1 MKKSDYIDNFKD
13 KKITMMGLGLLGRGV
28 NVAKFLAECGAE
40 LIITDLKDKDELAES
55 LKKLKKYKNIK
66 YVLGRHRLGEF
77 EGRDMIIKAASVPKD
92 SKYLD
97 RAREEDTPV
106 EMDASLFAKLAPA
119 ETKIVG
125 ITGTRGK
132 STVTHLVHDIL
143 KAAGRTVHLGGNVKG
158 QATLPL
164 LKKVQPDDF
173 VVLELDSWQLQGFGE
188 SKISPD
194 YAIFTN
200 LMEDHQD
207 YYKNMREYFK
217 DKANI
222 FLYQSQ
228 DDYLITTAS
237 SFKAIQKYYGER
249 AHKKIKGTMAMA
261 KPKILLDDYEMQLV
275 GEHNQENVAAAV
287 QFADLLRIDSS
298 VSKRA
303 VANFKPLDGRLQY
316 VRKIL
321 GRSIYNDN
329 NSTTP
334 DATIAAIKSI
344 QDDLEQESNITLIMG
359 GSDKGLDT
367 TELERV
373 IKRHVANVVLIPG
386 TGTDQIRFK
395 LYDDEDLEI
404 DETDT
409 VHDALKMALEE
420 MSSPDDAIIFSPGF
434 ASFDQFSNEYEREEA
449 FLEAVED
456 LKR

>member
-1 MKKSDYIDNFKD
+1 MKKSDYIDNFKG
-13 KKITMMGLGLLGRGV
+13 KKITIMGLGLLGRGV
-28 NVAKFLAECGAE
+28 NVAKFLAECGAD
-40 LIITDLKDKDELAES
+40 LIITDLKDKKELAPS
-55 LKKLKKYKNIK
+55 LEKLKKYKNIE
-66 YVLGRHRLGEF
+66 YVLGRHRFSEF

-92 SKYLD
+92 SKYLE
-97 RAREEDTPV
+97 RARENDTPV

-143 KAAGRTVHLGGNVKG
+143 KAAGKKVHLGGNVKG

-164 LKKVQPDDF
+164 LKSVKPDDF

-200 LMEDHQD
+200 LLEDHQD

-217 DKANI
+217 DKAYI
-222 FLYQSQ
+222 FLYQQ
-228 DDYLITTAS
+228 PDDYLITTES
-237 SFKAIQKYYGER
+237 SFQAIQKYYGER
-249 AHKKIKGTMAMA
+249 IAKKIKGTMAMA
-261 KPKILLDDYEMQLV
+261 KPKILLNDYEMQLV
-275 GEHNQENVAAAV
+275 GDHNRQNVAAAV
-287 QFADLLRIDSS
+287 QLADLLRIDSS
-298 VSKRA
+298 VSKKV

-321 GRSIYNDN
+321 GREIYNDN
-329 NSTTP
+329 NATTP
-334 DATIAAIKSI
+334 DATVAAIKSLKGEI
-344 QDDLEQESNITLIMG
+344 DPDNSLTLIMG

-367 TELERV
+367 TELERTV
-373 IKRHVANVVLIPG
+373 KRHVDNVILIPG
-386 TGTDQIRFK
+386 TGTDEVRFK
-395 LYDDEDLEI
+395 LYEDDELNI
-404 DETDT
+404 DEKETI
-409 VHDALKMALEE
+409 HDALQLAIEE
-420 MSSPDDAIIFSPGF
+420 MSSPGDVILFSPAF

-449 FLEAVED
+449 FLEAVDD

>member
-1 MKKSDYIDNFKD
+1 
-13 KKITMMGLGLLGRGV
+13 MGLGLLGRGV
-28 NVAKFLAECGAE
+28 NVTKFLAECGAD
-40 LIITDLKDKDELAES
+40 LIVTDLKEKKELADS
-55 LKKLKKYKNIK
+55 LDQLKKYKNIE
-66 YVLGRHRLGEF
+66 YFLGRHRFSEF

-92 SKYLD
+92 SKYLE
-97 RAREEDTPV
+97 RAREDGATV

-119 ETKIVG
+119 ETKLVG
-125 ITGTRGK
+125 VTGTRGK

-143 KAAGRTVHLGGNVKG
+143 KAAGKRVHIGGNVKG

-164 LKKVQPDDF
+164 LKDVKSDDF

-188 SKISPD
+188 AKISPQ

-222 FLYQSQ
+222 FLYQSP
-228 DDYLITTAS
+228 DDYLVTTAD

-249 AHKKIKGTMAMA
+249 AHKKVKGTMAMA
-261 KPKILLDDYEMQLV
+261 KPKILLDDYQSQLV
-275 GEHNQENVAAAV
+275 GEHNRQNIAAAV
-287 QFADLLRIDSS
+287 QLADLLRIDSS
-298 VSKRA
+298 ISKRA
-303 VANFKPLDGRLQY
+303 VADFKPLDGRLQY

-321 GRSIYNDN
+321 DRSIYNDN
-329 NSTTP
+329 NATTP
-334 DATIAAIKSI
+334 DATVAAIKSI
-344 QDDLEQESNITLIMG
+344 KNEMDEGDITLIVG

-373 IKRHVANVVLIPG
+373 IKRHVKNVVLIPG

-395 LYDDEDLEI
+395 LYDDDDLNI
-404 DETDT
+404 DEKESI
-409 VHDALKMALEE
+409 HDALELAIDE
-420 MSSPDDAIIFSPGF
+420 MTAPGDAILFSPGF
-434 ASFDQFSNEYEREEA
+434 ASFDQFANAYEREEA
-449 FLEAVED
+449 FLAAVED

>member
-1 MKKSDYIDNFKD
+1 MKKSEYIDKFKD
-13 KKITMMGLGLLGRGV
+13 KKITIMGLGLLGRGV
-28 NVAKFLAECGAE
+28 NVTKFLAECGAD
-40 LIITDLKDKDELAES
+40 LIVTDLKEKKELADS
-55 LKKLKKYKNIK
+55 LDQLKKYKNIE
-66 YVLGRHRLGEF
+66 YFLGRHRFSEF

-92 SKYLD
+92 SKYLE
-97 RAREEDTPV
+97 RAREDGATV

-119 ETKIVG
+119 ETKLVG
-125 ITGTRGK
+125 VTGTRGK

-143 KAAGRTVHLGGNVKG
+143 KAAGKRVHIGGNVKG

-164 LKKVQPDDF
+164 LKDVKSDDF

-188 SKISPD
+188 AKISPQ

-222 FLYQSQ
+222 FLYQSP
-228 DDYLITTAS
+228 DDYLVTTAD

-249 AHKKIKGTMAMA
+249 AHKKVKGTMAMA
-261 KPKILLDDYEMQLV
+261 KPKILLDDYQSQLV
-275 GEHNQENVAAAV
+275 GEHNRQNIAAAV
-287 QFADLLRIDSS
+287 QLADLLRIDSS
-298 VSKRA
+298 ISKRA
-303 VANFKPLDGRLQY
+303 VADFKPLDGRLQY

-321 GRSIYNDN
+321 DRSIYNDN
-329 NSTTP
+329 NATTP
-334 DATIAAIKSI
+334 DATVAAIKSI
-344 QDDLEQESNITLIMG
+344 KNEMDEGDITLIVG

-373 IKRHVANVVLIPG
+373 IKRHVKNVVLIPG

-395 LYDDEDLEI
+395 LYDDDDLNI
-404 DETDT
+404 DEKESI
-409 VHDALKMALEE
+409 HDALELAIDE
-420 MSSPDDAIIFSPGF
+420 MTAPGDAILFSPGF
-434 ASFDQFSNEYEREEA
+434 ASFDQFANAYEREEA
-449 FLEAVED
+449 FLAAVED